1 MARIDQAIVEINAI
15 AGSIAAAVKRQ
26 EAATAEIAR
35 NVVETAEAANEI
47 TGRTSDASREAA
59 DTGRHAVDLRDSMS
73 VLDHAVE
80 ELRHSVIKVV
90 RISTAEVDR
99 RQTRRCAVDIA
110 GGLSMAD
117 QGQYQV
123 RASDLAEGGACVSG
137 APNLAAGSRGTLR
150 LDGVPVPLPLR
161 CAFGGRRWTA
171 SGVRARRR
179 SGGGLVLCPR
189 SPGNAP
195 DGLNSKGP
203 PSDRIPT
210 IPHPIQRNRTILKVY
225 LLIPC

>member
-1 MARIDQAIVEINAI
+1 MRSATGASVAAVARIDQAIVEINAI

-150 LDGVPVPLPLR
+150 LDGVPVPLP
-161 CAFGGRRWTA
+161 CV
-171 SGVRARRR
+171 VRSAD
-179 SGGGLVLCPR
+179 G
-189 SPGNAP
+189 
-195 DGLNSKGP
+195 DGLRLVFELDDAAGAALCSVL
-203 PSDRIPT
+203 DRLEM
-210 IPHPIQRNRTILKVY
+210 RRTA
-225 LLIPC
+225 